1 MSNTLWWSR
10 ALVATLLVVCIFSY
24 PLQALSEP
32 ASSNFKF
39 DETAVGVTGQGDAS
53 STSYT
58 TAAGAGDI
66 AVGTGSSTN
75 FQNQAGSHTT
85 PDPTLS
91 VQIINANASFGS
103 FSPGLTATATASF
116 SVVNYTS
123 YGYAVIITGDSL
135 KNGTYT
141 IPPLATTSTPL
152 AGVEQFGVNIVANTS
167 PLSFGANP
175 DNGGFG
181 YGVATAN
188 YGTADHFRFVSGESI
203 ASAPKSSG
211 KTIYT
216 LSYIAN
222 VNGRTPGGQY
232 AGNQTIIVTGTY

>member
-1 MSNTLWWSR
+1 MSSTLWWR
-10 ALVATLLVVCIFSY
+10 CAVTTTVFVVVFLSY
-24 PLQALSEP
+24 PLYAITEP
-32 ASSNFKF
+32 SSSNYKF
-39 DETAVGVTGQGDAS
+39 DETAVGITGQGDAS
-53 STSYT
+53 STSYST
-58 TAAGAGDI
+58 TAGAGDI
-66 AVGTGSSTN
+66 AVGTGASTN
-75 FQNQAGSHTT
+75 FQAQTGSHTT

-91 VQIINANASFGS
+91 VQILTSTANFGS

-123 YGYAVIITGDSL
+123 YGYAVIIAGDSL
-135 KNGTYT
+135 KNGSHTL
-141 IPPLATTSTPL
+141 PALATASDPVP
-152 AGVEQFGVNIVANTS
+152 GSEQFGLNMVANTV
-167 PLSFGANP
+167 PVAFGANP

-181 YGVATAN
+181 FGTVTSA
-188 YGTADHFRFVSGESI
+188 YGTANKYRFVSGESI

-232 AGNQTIIVTGTY
+232 VGNQTIIVTGTY